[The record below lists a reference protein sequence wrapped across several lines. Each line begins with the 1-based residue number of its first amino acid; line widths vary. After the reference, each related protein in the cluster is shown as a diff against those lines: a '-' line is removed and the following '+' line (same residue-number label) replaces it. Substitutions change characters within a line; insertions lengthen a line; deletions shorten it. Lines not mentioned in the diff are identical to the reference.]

1 MHSII
6 RNAPAYALPA
16 VRNILTWQQ
25 DMMKSLD
32 NWFQDIPQQPRGE
45 ETEIVLLC
53 KAKYHE
59 TMILLLRPSPGI
71 PNPSEEILG
80 ECFNHALMLLQKFSA
95 LYATGNLLYNRL
107 VVHSIFLGTLVML
120 NCIWKLPRAAARIP
134 VDDLISKFNTSQN
147 ILSSIGEHWSEATRA
162 RDCVKELSTMT
173 IQRLLK
179 TQPSQPDFHYQVTD
193 NQRLGPG
200 RSQHQYQAD
209 KSQDQATTEG
219 PATIL
224 PETWPIGNTQT
235 GLEGPAS
242 EFSNL
247 FDDFLQGDFPG
258 WSGMSD
264 IDGLMWD
271 IFNNGPQ

>member
-1 MHSII
+1 MHSIN

-32 NWFQDIPQQPRGE
+32 NWFQNIPHPPRRE

-71 PNPSEEILG
+71 PNPSDEILG
-80 ECFNHALMLLQKFSA
+80 ECFSHALMLLQEFSA

-179 TQPSQPDFHYQVTD
+179 TQPAQSESHYQVTD
-193 NQRLGPG
+193 NQRLAPG
-200 RSQHQYQAD
+200 RSQHQYQVDRSHGEVTA
-209 KSQDQATTEG
+209 EG
-219 PATIL
+219 PVHVLTDM
-224 PETWPIGNTQT
+224 WPTGNAQASF
-235 GLEGPAS
+235 EAPAS
-242 EFSNL
+242 EFSSL